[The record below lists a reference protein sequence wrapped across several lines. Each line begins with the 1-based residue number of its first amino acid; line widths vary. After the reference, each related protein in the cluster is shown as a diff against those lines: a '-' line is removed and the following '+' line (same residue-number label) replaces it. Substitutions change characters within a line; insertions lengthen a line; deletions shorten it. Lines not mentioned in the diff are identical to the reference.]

1 MTYRAIN
8 LMDVLAPPENDWLK
22 QLFRRKANL
31 PAGVQIVRFSDIDD
45 DPAEDIESKCSKRK
59 AESGAPSTSDQ
70 SSRSIASTMSS
81 GLCAEA

>member
-22 QLFRRKANL
+22 QLFRRKADL
-31 PAGVQIVRFSDIDD
+31 PAGVQIVRFSNADD
-45 DPAEDIESKCSKRK
+45 DPAEDIECKGSKQK
-59 AESGAPSTSDQ
+59 SGAPSTSNQ
-70 SSRSIASTMSS
+70 SSRSMASAMSS